1 LCAILSKKGFFMKK
15 LLLIIGI
22 FLLLTSTAQSQQ
34 DKRRPRVPSITV
46 NGEAM
51 ISAEPDQAQIDI
63 GVVTQARSAPEA
75 SKENAERLSRVLTEV
90 KKLLGKSDEVKTSG
104 YSLTPNYRYPQ
115 GGKPEIVGYTASN
128 TVRIKTNTLDLVGRL
143 IDGAMQAGANNVNR
157 LVFTLK
163 DEQGAQLEAL
173 RQASAKAKSKA
184 EAVAASL
191 GLKIVRIAAI
201 NEGERTIQPI
211 YRQALAARGE
221 ALAAQAPTPVEP
233 GTVDVRSTV
242 SLTAEV
248 SEK

>member
-1 LCAILSKKGFFMKK
+1 MKK

-221 ALAAQAPTPVEP
+221 ALAAQAPTPVEA

>member
-1 LCAILSKKGFFMKK
+1 MILSKKGFIMKK

-211 YRQALAARGE
+211 YRQAMAARGE

>member
-1 LCAILSKKGFFMKK
+1 MKK

-34 DKRRPRVPSITV
+34 EKRRPRVPSITV

-128 TVRIKTNTLDLVGRL
+128 TVRIKTNTLDLVARL

-211 YRQALAARGE
+211 YRQAMAARGE

-233 GTVDVRSTV
+233 GTVDIRSTV

>member
-1 LCAILSKKGFFMKK
+1 MILSKKGFIMKK

-191 GLKIVRIAAI
+191 GLKILRIAAI

-211 YRQALAARGE
+211 YRQAMAARGE